1 MKYFVHDTS
10 IIDDGA
16 VIGNETKIWHWSHI
30 SSSSIIGNNC
40 SIGQNVYIGNKVR
53 IGNNV
58 KIQNNVSIYEGV
70 EIEDDVFCGP
80 SMVFTNVKN
89 PRSAIN
95 QKDKFLKTYVKKGV
109 TLGANCTIVCGIL
122 IDEFSFIGAGS
133 LVNKNIKKFGLYVGV
148 PATQIGW
155 VDISGQKLNLPL
167 NTDKEVFNIK
177 SNNKYVLKNSNLDIV
192 ND

>member
-10 IIDDGA
+10 IVDNGA
-16 VIGNETKIWHWSHI
+16 IIGNETKIWHWSHI

-40 SIGQNVYIGNKVR
+40 SIGQNVYIGNNVR

-58 KIQNNVSIYEGV
+58 KIQNNVSIYDGV

-89 PRSAIN
+89 PRSIIN
-95 QKDKFLKTYVKKGV
+95 QKDKFIKTLVKKGA

-122 IDEFSFIGAGS
+122 IDEFSFVGAGS
-133 LVNKNIKKFGLYVGV
+133 LVNKNLKKFGLYVGV
-148 PATQIGW
+148 PANQIGW
-155 VDISGQKLNLPL
+155 VNISGKRLNLPL
-167 NTDKEVFNIK
+167 HTDKEVFYNE